1 MNIELDDI
9 ISGGISDETA
19 YYLVAFMAEL
29 TASLESQYFA
39 QMRRYHHDFIEPT
52 KQVPDFIKEDF

>member
-19 YYLVAFMAEL
+19 YYLVNFMAEL
-29 TASLESQYFA
+29 TATLESQYFA
-39 QMRRYHHDFIEPT
+39 QMRRYHHDFIELN
-52 KQVPDFIKEDF
+52 KEAPDFLKEDF